1 MITAQSLF
9 YISLL
14 ALFIPLIVSAIAN
27 LDPCPDD
34 ELLEKTAPYLA
45 AIGIAGMI
53 GMLWSGWLAIKPFL
67 VLG

>member
-1 MITAQSLF
+1 MITAQGLF

-34 ELLEKTAPYLA
+34 ELLDKTWPYLA
-45 AIGIAGMI
+45 FIGVVGIIGMI
-53 GMLWSGWLAIKPFL
+53 WSGWLAIRPMF
-67 VLG
+67 G